1 MQKRRIEPKRAVILT
16 VLGLALAGLW
26 SACGPPPPVAP
37 AVAPARTGAES
48 PQTECLR
55 ATCDYLIA
63 QQTPSGGLTHREA
76 CWWQASIAVRA
87 WLGAY
92 RVLGDA
98 RYLAAAE
105 RTLDA
110 FVSEQLYNGGWC
122 VWAWE
127 SVPWERRNNFSTAD
141 LGSMAACLSIAAPY
155 VSPEKAQRYIA
166 AHRRYVEQFLPP
178 CDLKG
183 AAFSAGWVD
192 GNLLE
197 FPYTT
202 ATATQALSFLALYQA
217 TGERVY
223 RWRAEG
229 AVRYMI
235 SDWRDDGRAP
245 FHPHDVYQMT
255 YLMATQFHNLY
266 YMLEALLWMYNN
278 TADEELQGAIRTVL
292 LNYVWG
298 DKGLFADMESGI
310 DWVLAERGPAASKA
324 RGMPA
329 ILCGIRA
336 ALGRAEGLDS
346 LIDRSLGA
354 LCPMPDDQALEPID
368 YAFVALSLAEALDPH
383 TNVMGDRGAAAP
395 KP

>member
-1 MQKRRIEPKRAVILT
+1 M
-16 VLGLALAGLW
+16 
-26 SACGPPPPVAP
+26 
-37 AVAPARTGAES
+37 
-48 PQTECLR
+48 ECLR
-55 ATCDYLIA
+55 AACDYLIA
-63 QQTPSGGLTHREA
+63 RQTESGGLTRQEA

-110 FVSEQLYNGGWC
+110 FVAEQLYNGGWC
-122 VWAWE
+122 TWAWE
-127 SVPWERRNNFSTAD
+127 SVPWGKRNSFSTAD
-141 LGSMAACLSIAAPY
+141 LGSIAACLSIAAPH

-178 CDLKG
+178 YDLTG
-183 AAFSAGWVD
+183 GPFCAGTAD
-192 GNLLE
+192 GVNLT
-197 FPYTT
+197 FPYST
-202 ATATQALSFLALYQA
+202 ATATQTLSFFALYQA
-217 TGERVY
+217 TGERSY
-223 RWRAEG
+223 RWRAES
-229 AVRYMI
+229 AARYLVN
-235 SDWRDDGRAP
+235 DWRPDGRAP
-245 FHPHDVYQMT
+245 FHPHDGYQMT

-266 YMLEALLWMYNN
+266 YMLEALLWTYNN
-278 TADEELQGAIRTVL
+278 TPDQELRNDIRTVL

-336 ALGRAEGLDS
+336 ALGRAEGLDA
-346 LIDRSLGA
+346 LIDRSLAA

-368 YAFVALSLAEALDPH
+368 YAFVALSLAEALDPQL
-383 TNVMGDRGAAAP
+383 NVMGDRGAAATTP
-395 KP
+395 